1 MRTPIAFLTAFAAV
15 AVGLGAARALTT
27 AYVPVLL
34 DEIEHN
40 PGLIGAVMLVN
51 AAAGFAV
58 PLLAGLWSDRREPGR
73 FGRRAPFIL
82 GGAAVA
88 AGGLVAI
95 ALGTTSSYL
104 ALALAAAAVY
114 VGLNAAQ
121 TAHRALVAERFGDG
135 DRPKATSSQEGAML
149 VGALVGTVAGGAL
162 VEASAMA
169 LFAGAAV
176 ATLLLAIPTVMLRAV
191 RSPVPALAGAGGPAA
206 EGPEGGAAPGGAA
219 PGGAAPGGAH
229 PGRAAPGGA
238 PPGGAPSA
246 ETAPAHSSPLRGIL
260 AAARVPGARE
270 VLLAQ
275 IMWVFAYAALTPF
288 MVLYAGDVLNIGAA
302 KAGLLL
308 AGFGL
313 LTGGGMI
320 AAGKLPKERVRPTVI
335 AGAALLGGGL
345 LLALPASS
353 ILAAAPGFAMAAV
366 GAGLVTALGFPYYAR
381 FIPPGEAG
389 TYSGVF
395 FSARAVAAT
404 AALPAAGGLV
414 AVTGSYRA
422 LLAQGGAALLA
433 VVPLARAE
441 GHPLRLPRPRVRLDL
456 RGRAHDLP
464 GWSALAGVGRQWWLR
479 LSALILA
486 AYAVGAALPA
496 LQPADE
502 RAYVEINRLGDGPQW
517 LVHLLD
523 PHQRNY
529 VVLLLVAMVAAAFTR
544 RARYVVGAGVLMLLA
559 GFGSD
564 LVLEPFQLIFDRD
577 RPEEALGAGAA
588 ATIEGRTWGHIPS
601 FPSGHLIVT
610 AALVAAAIS
619 VAHRLKWPLLAY
631 LAAIAITRVTFGAHF
646 PLDVIVG
653 GVLGFELGL
662 FSAALVRAA
671 GLLPAPECAD
681 CPPEPVP
688 QPVGVTR

>member
-1 MRTPIAFLTAFAAV
+1 MKTPIAFLAAFAAV

-34 DEIEHN
+34 DAIEHN

-58 PLLAGLWSDRREPGR
+58 PLLAGLWSDRRQPGR

-121 TAHRALVAERFGDG
+121 TAHRALVAERFGDA
-135 DRPKATSSQEGAML
+135 DRPKATGSQEGAML

-169 LFAGAAV
+169 LFVGAAF

-191 RSPVPALAGAGGPAA
+191 HSPLPALAGAGGPAVN
-206 EGPEGGAAPGGAA
+206 GAGSRGT
-219 PGGAAPGGAH
+219 G
-229 PGRAAPGGA
+229 
-238 PPGGAPSA
+238 
-246 ETAPAHSSPLRGIL
+246 SPLRGLL

-288 MVLYAGDVLNIGAA
+288 MVLYAGDVLDIGAA

-313 LTGGGMI
+313 LTGAGMI
-320 AAGKLPKERVRPTVI
+320 AAGKLPQERVRPTVI

-353 ILAAAPGFAMAAV
+353 IFAAAPGFAMAAV

-381 FIPPGEAG
+381 FIPAGEAG

-404 AALPAAGGLV
+404 AALPAAGALV

-433 VVPLARAE
+433 VIPLARAE
-441 GHPLRLPRPRVRLDL
+441 GRALRLPRLRVRLEV
-456 RGRAHDLP
+456 RGWA
-464 GWSALAGVGRQWWLR
+464 ALAAVGRQWRLR
-479 LSALILA
+479 
-486 AYAVGAALPA
+486 
-496 LQPADE
+496 
-502 RAYVEINRLGDGPQW
+502 
-517 LVHLLD
+517 
-523 PHQRNY
+523 
-529 VVLLLVAMVAAAFTR
+529 
-544 RARYVVGAGVLMLLA
+544 
-559 GFGSD
+559 
-564 LVLEPFQLIFDRD
+564 
-577 RPEEALGAGAA
+577 
-588 ATIEGRTWGHIPS
+588 RT
-601 FPSGHLIVT
+601 
-610 AALVAAAIS
+610 A
-619 VAHRLKWPLLAY
+619 
-631 LAAIAITRVTFGAHF
+631 
-646 PLDVIVG
+646 
-653 GVLGFELGL
+653 
-662 FSAALVRAA
+662 
-671 GLLPAPECAD
+671 
-681 CPPEPVP
+681 
-688 QPVGVTR
+688 